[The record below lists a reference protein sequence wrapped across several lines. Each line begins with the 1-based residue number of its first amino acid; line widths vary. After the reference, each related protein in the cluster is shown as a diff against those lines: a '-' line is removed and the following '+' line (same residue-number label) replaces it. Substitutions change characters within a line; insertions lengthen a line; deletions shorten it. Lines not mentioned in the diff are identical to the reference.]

1 MSLSPFGAANGVV
14 QVDEIENRTDQ
25 HPESEHAV
33 ASVCL
38 DVVSGENASHP
49 RK

>member
-1 MSLSPFGAANGVV
+1 MSLSPFGAADGVV
-14 QVDEIENRTDQ
+14 QVDEIETRTDQ

-33 ASVCL
+33 AS